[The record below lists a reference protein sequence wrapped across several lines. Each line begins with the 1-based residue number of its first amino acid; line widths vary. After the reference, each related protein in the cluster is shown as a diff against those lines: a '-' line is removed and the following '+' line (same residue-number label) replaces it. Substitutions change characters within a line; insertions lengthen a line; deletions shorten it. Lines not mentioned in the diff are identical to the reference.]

1 MQTIYLIRHAK
12 TKANTRG
19 ILCGRTESELLDSLD
34 NIKQEISCKL
44 DSLKNP
50 LIISSPSE
58 RAQQTASIF
67 DKKIIVNKGF
77 REFDFGDFDGKTFEY
92 IKQYHKEE
100 FEKLLKDGNVY
111 QYPNGENL
119 DIFFHRVSKT
129 YEATLLEYK
138 NYKEIVIV
146 SHAGVMQVLLSYL
159 LSGSEALY
167 WNFRIKNCAVA
178 KIYYCEGM
186 PIIEYI
192 K

>member
-34 NIKQEISCKL
+34 NIKQEILCKL

-50 LIISSPSE
+50 LIISSPSK

-67 DKKIIVNKGF
+67 EKKIILNEDF
-77 REFDFGDFDGKTFEY
+77 REFDFGDFDGMTFEY
-92 IKQYHKEE
+92 IKQNHATE
-100 FEKLLKDGNVY
+100 FEKLLNHGDSY
-111 QYPNGENL
+111 RYPNGEDL
-119 DIFFHRVSKT
+119 DAFLDRVSKA
-129 YEATLLEYK
+129 YEAMLLEYK
-138 NYKEIVIV
+138 NYKEVVIV
-146 SHAGVMQVLLSYL
+146 SHAGVMQILLSYL
-159 LSGSEALY
+159 LLGNKKLY
-167 WNFRIKNCAVA
+167 WNFRIKNCAVV
-178 KIYYCEGM
+178 KLYYCDGM